1 MKKVSIFLLIA
12 IFLVGAC
19 FGVLA
24 ADKKKVVVGNKNFT
38 EQYII
43 GQLMKQVLEEHGF
56 KVKLKSDLS
65 SMVMRK
71 GLQNG
76 SIDICAEY
84 TGTAWMTHLGYPYD
98 PAIGHEA
105 LYAVVKAVDKTE
117 NNLIW
122 LNPIWNHNS
131 YALAV
136 WPEFAEKHD
145 LKTMSDLAE
154 LYRSKD
160 GKVSTFIDFEY
171 SQRPDGLPALE
182 DTYNFDIADS
192 HLKTGAPGASVTAL
206 ANHQTDVGM
215 VFATDSSIAEHDWV
229 VLQDNKRFYPPYD
242 LTPVVRGKILD
253 KYPEIE
259 DILNEL
265 VATFPGGG
273 EDWTPEYMTESQK
286 AWSALNGLVDIEKMD
301 ADEAAH
307 EYLVEHGL
315 GEE

>member
-1 MKKVSIFLLIA
+1 MKKVSILLLIA
-12 IFLVGAC
+12 IFLAGAT
-19 FGVLA
+19 FGAFA
-24 ADKKKVVVGNKNFT
+24 ANKKLVVGNKNFT
-38 EQYII
+38 EQYIM
-43 GQLMKQVLEEHGF
+43 GELMKQVLEENGF
-56 KVKLKSDLS
+56 KVKLRSDLS

-71 GLQNG
+71 GLENG

-105 LYAVVKAVDKTE
+105 LYAVVKAVDKTN

-122 LNPIWNHNS
+122 LNPIWNHNT

-136 WPEFAEKHD
+136 WPEFAEEHN
-145 LKTMSDLAE
+145 LETMTDLAE

-160 GKVSTFIDFEY
+160 GKVKTFIDFEY

-182 DTYNFDIADS
+182 ETYNFEIADS

-206 ANHQTDVGM
+206 SNKQTDVGM
-215 VFATDSSIAEHDWV
+215 VFATDSSIAENDWV
-229 VLQDNKRFYPPYD
+229 VLRDNKRFYPPYD
-242 LTPVVRGKILD
+242 LTPVVRGKILK
-253 KYPEIE
+253 KYPEIK

-273 EDWTPEYMTESQK
+273 EDWNPEYMTESQK
-286 AWSALNGLVDIEKMD
+286 AWSALNGMVDIEKMD

-315 GEE
+315 IEE

>member
-1 MKKVSIFLLIA
+1 M
-12 IFLVGAC
+12 VGAC

-24 ADKKKVVVGNKNFT
+24 ADKKQVVVGNKNFT
-38 EQYII
+38 EQYIM

-56 KVKLKSDLS
+56 KVKLKSDLT
-65 SMVMRK
+65 SMTMRPPLEK
-71 GLQNG
+71 G

-84 TGTAWMTHLGYPYD
+84 TGTAWMTHFGYPYD

-105 LYAVVKAVDKTE
+105 LYAAVKAIDKTE
-117 NNLIW
+117 NDLIW
-122 LNPIWNHNS
+122 LDPIWNHNT

-136 WPEFAEKHD
+136 WPEFAEEHD

-154 LYRSKD
+154 LYRNED
-160 GKVSTFIDFEY
+160 GKVKTFIDLEY

-182 DTYNFDIADS
+182 DYYNFEIANS
-192 HLKTGAPGASVTAL
+192 ALQTGAPGASINAL
-206 ANHQTDVGM
+206 ANKQTKVGM

-229 VLQDNKRFYPPYD
+229 VVQDNKRFYPPYD
-242 LTPVVRGKILD
+242 LTPIVRSKTLQ
-253 KYPEIE
+253 KYPEIK

-286 AWSALNGLVDIEKMD
+286 VWSALNGFVDIERMD

-315 GEE
+315 VEE

>member
-1 MKKVSIFLLIA
+1 MKKLSVFLLVTL
-12 IFLVGAC
+12 FLVGAC
-19 FGVLA
+19 LGAIA
-24 ADKKKVVVGNKNFT
+24 ADKKVVVGNKNFT

-56 KVKLKSDLS
+56 NVQLKADLT
-65 SMVMRK
+65 SMTMRK
-71 GLQNG
+71 GLENG

-105 LYAVVKAVDKTE
+105 LYAAVKSIDKTD
-117 NNLIW
+117 NNLVW

-136 WPEFAEKHD
+136 WPEFAEEHD
-145 LKTMSDLAE
+145 IKTMSDLAE
-154 LYRSKD
+154 LYRKND

-182 DTYNFDIADS
+182 ETYNFEIADS
-192 HLKTGAPGASVTAL
+192 HLKTGAPGASINAL
-206 ANHQTDVGM
+206 ENKQTDVGM

-229 VLQDNKRFYPPYD
+229 VLQDDKRFYPPYD
-242 LTPVVRGKILD
+242 LTPVVRNKVL
-253 KYPEIE
+253 KEYPEIE
-259 DILNEL
+259 EILNEL

-273 EDWTPEYMTESQK
+273 EDWSAERMMESQK
-286 AWSALNGLVDIEKMD
+286 AWSALNGMVDIEKMD

-315 GEE
+315 IEG

>member
-1 MKKVSIFLLIA
+1 MKKISVLMLVA
-12 IFLVGAC
+12 LFLVGTC

-24 ADKKKVVVGNKNFT
+24 ANKKVVVGNKNFT

-56 KVKLKSDLS
+56 QVKLRSDLS

-71 GLQNG
+71 GLENG

-105 LYAVVKAVDKTE
+105 LYAAVNAIDKTE
-117 NNLIW
+117 NNLVW
-122 LNPIWNHNS
+122 LDPIWNHNT

-136 WPEFAEKHD
+136 WPEFAEEHD
-145 LKTMSDLAE
+145 LKTMDDLAE
-154 LYRSKD
+154 LYRNED
-160 GKVSTFIDFEY
+160 GKVNTFIDFEY

-182 DTYNFDIADS
+182 KYYDFEISDS

-206 ANHQTDVGM
+206 KNKQTKVGM
-215 VFATDSSIAEHDWV
+215 VFATDSAIAENDWV
-229 VLQDNKRFYPPYD
+229 VLQDNERFYPPYD
-242 LTPVVRGKILD
+242 LTPIVRSKVLEE
-253 KYPEIE
+253 YPEIR

-273 EDWTPEYMTESQK
+273 EGWTAEDMTESQK
-286 AWSALNGLVDIEKMD
+286 AWSALNGMVDIEKMD

-307 EYLVEHGL
+307 EYLVDHGL
-315 GEE
+315 IEG

>member
-1 MKKVSIFLLIA
+1 MKRITATLLIA
-12 IFLVGAC
+12 LILVGATL
-19 FGVLA
+19 GVLA
-24 ADKKKVVVGNKNFT
+24 QDKQVVVGNKNFT
-38 EQYII
+38 EQYIM

-56 KVKLKSDLS
+56 RVKLRSDLS

-71 GLQNG
+71 GLENG

-105 LYAVVKAVDKTE
+105 LYAVVKAVDKTN
-117 NNLIW
+117 NNLVW
-122 LNPIWNHNS
+122 LDPIWNHNT

-136 WPEFAEKHD
+136 WPEYAEENN

-154 LYRSKD
+154 LYRSED
-160 GKVSTFIDFEY
+160 GEINTFIDFEY

-182 DTYNFDIADS
+182 EYYDFEISDS

-206 ANHQTDVGM
+206 ANRQTKVGM

-242 LTPVVRGKILD
+242 LTPVVRSKVLNE
-253 KYPEIE
+253 YPELE
-259 DILNEL
+259 EILNEL

-286 AWSALNGLVDIEKMD
+286 AWSALNGMVDIEKMD

-307 EYLVEHGL
+307 DYLVEHDL
-315 GEE
+315 VEE